1 MRSQRTRR
9 KASSIQASWSIW
21 QYIAAILLLGYAA
34 LLVYWMFWGFGRV
47 APDTNTPYRYNWI
60 PLRTIYE
67 FATMK
72 VGTRLDQW
80 INLLGNVAV
89 FVPFGLLIPFVFRVR
104 WLSFI
109 IRFASGILILELLQ
123 LITRRGTADIDD
135 IILNTIGACIGY
147 AVIEIIVGWRRRSKK
162 MNRGR

>member
-1 MRSQRTRR
+1 MQ
-9 KASSIQASWSIW
+9 
-21 QYIAAILLLGYAA
+21 
-34 LLVYWMFWGFGRV
+34 
-47 APDTNTPYRYNWI
+47 
-60 PLRTIYE
+60 
-67 FATMK
+67 

-89 FVPFGLLIPFVFRVR
+89 FVPFGLLIPLVFRVR

-109 IRFASGILILELLQ
+109 VGFASWILILELLQ

-147 AVIEIIVGWRRRSKK
+147 AVIVIIVRWRRKNKR
-162 MNRGR
+162 